1 MSEKEITEECKSLLS
16 TRDEIDRKLEELGKV
31 LEANDVT
38 MDTPLVDEE
47 GFPRNDI
54 DVYTIRHT
62 RSEIITLRNDR
73 KNLDDKIEKLLGE
86 IHKLKKENAD
96 EVKEHEEEVVHRTSN
111 VPFVKIVE
119 VTPHS
124 PADNGNLVV
133 GDEVIQFGKYHR
145 DNFKELTDLQGVVLD
160 HENKPI
166 RITVLRYG
174 RPVRLTVTP
183 QKWSGQGL
191 FGALFSKM

>member
-1 MSEKEITEECKSLLS
+1 MQEGDVTEECKALINE
-16 TRDEIDRKLEELGKV
+16 RDDIDKKLEELGKI

-38 MDTPLVDEE
+38 MDTPLVDGE

-62 RSEIITLRNDR
+62 RAEIITLRNNR
-73 KNLDDKIEKLLGE
+73 KELDDKIEEKLAE
-86 IHKLKKENAD
+86 IHKLKKGD
-96 EVKEHEEEVVHRTSN
+96 GDKEHEEEIVHRTSN
-111 VPFVKIVE
+111 TPFVKVIE
-119 VTPHS
+119 VKAHS

-133 GDEVIQFGKYHR
+133 GDEIIQFGKYHK
-145 DNFKELTDLQGVVLD
+145 DNFKELTDLQGAVQEHVD
-160 HENKPI
+160 KPL

-174 RPVRLTVTP
+174 RPIRLTVTP

-191 FGALFSKM
+191 FGALFSKI